1 VATQRSVIDR
11 FVRGELTQRA
21 AQLEIE
27 HFWAGALRRAV
38 IDGDIETGSLMAG
51 QSVGLVTREQSTV
64 EIIEEL
70 ICQALTVLAAR
81 SSRVLERPLPRFL
94 GEAGAQG

>member
-1 VATQRSVIDR
+1 
-11 FVRGELTQRA
+11 
-21 AQLEIE
+21 
-27 HFWAGALRRAV
+27 
-38 IDGDIETGSLMAG
+38 MAG

-70 ICQALTVLAAR
+70 IGQALTVLAAR
-81 SSRVLERPLPRFL
+81 SSRALERPLPRLL